1 MPSTAMTPS
10 GATAGAVV
18 KRGFVAMSSTA
29 MPSGLK
35 FSPRPAEGFPVRLFR
50 IVRPKS
56 NPYTMTQRVFCV
68 QWLTDSFFVVER
80 LPNFQEQTHL

>member
-1 MPSTAMTPS
+1 
-10 GATAGAVV
+10 
-18 KRGFVAMSSTA
+18 MSSTA

-56 NPYTMTQRVFCV
+56 NPYTMTQAVFCV

-80 LPNFQEQTHL
+80 

>member
-1 MPSTAMTPS
+1 MPLS

-35 FSPRPAEGFPVRLFR
+35 FSPRAERRFSRSLV
-50 IVRPKS
+50 
-56 NPYTMTQRVFCV
+56 
-68 QWLTDSFFVVER
+68 
-80 LPNFQEQTHL
+80 

>member
-1 MPSTAMTPS
+1 MPSPAMPPS

-35 FSPRPAEGFPVRLFR
+35 FSPRPAEGFFVRLFR

-56 NPYTMTQRVFCV
+56 NPYTMTQAVFSV
-68 QWLTDSFFVVER
+68 QHSESLFLLFER
-80 LPNFQEQTHL
+80 